1 MNGDSINNGDS
12 KCSPPSGINSNTAA
26 AGGSTTIVKYEKSS
40 CLFCNEWFDS
50 QTFTEHLIHCGQVLE
65 QCPNTCNVFVP
76 RIRMRAHLK
85 ECPRNKRRS
94 ASADRVD
101 QQVDY
106 RVQVVE
112 NEINTLRSV
121 LNEEIR
127 QRLHLITDVGNLRKQ
142 NQVIDDWQQSTNQ
155 SLKSLQNRLDEEN
168 TQRTFEVEQCQQD
181 FRCCFDTV
189 QSLKREIQNEIDD
202 LEKHI
207 NQMSLE
213 LTQHQNHLNDNIMK
227 LEETVLLHE
236 KINRDK
242 FIEIE
247 NYLQSINL
255 DLNAKLGPEHDVAK
269 YAALDLE
276 VKGMKHIVCDTE
288 ERCDKLETLVS
299 QIDRNLHHTMQL
311 VNDLENHIATQQRLT
326 SYINPQGHLLW
337 RIKDFSKKFE
347 EARQYDTILHS
358 AMFSNKPFGYAL
370 RLDIYLN
377 GKGTWKGRNMI
388 ACLNV
393 IAGEY
398 DPLLPWPCRLQA
410 DVIIRDQTINATNPE
425 DYVKTVMVRKK
436 SDDYIQT
443 KQFFYIPHTI
453 LKQSNYIKN
462 DSLFVEVRILK

>member
-1 MNGDSINNGDS
+1 MNGSNINNGERLQ
-12 KCSPPSGINSNTAA
+12 PSTS
-26 AGGSTTIVKYEKSS
+26 GSTTIVKYEKSS

-94 ASADRVD
+94 ASLERVD
-101 QQVDY
+101 QQVDH

-142 NQVIDDWQQSTNQ
+142 NQIHDEWSHTTEENI
-155 SLKSLQNRLDEEN
+155 KSMQKQLQEEN
-168 TQRTFEVEQCQQD
+168 TQRCFEVEQCQQD
-181 FRCCFDTV
+181 FRYCYDIT
-189 QSLKREIQNEIDD
+189 QSLKTEIQNEIDD

-213 LTQHQNHLNDNIMK
+213 VTQHQNHLNDNIMK
-227 LEETVLLHE
+227 LEETVVQNE

-242 FIEIE
+242 FIEIDKF
-247 NYLQSINL
+247 LQEINVDINTKL
-255 DLNAKLGPEHDVAK
+255 TPNDNNSAKN
-269 YAALDLE
+269 AALDLE
-276 VKGMKHIVCDTE
+276 VKSMKHIVCETE
-288 ERCDKLETLVS
+288 ERCDKLEKLMVKT
-299 QIDRNLHHTMQL
+299 DYDLHHTMQL
-311 VNDLENHIATQQRLT
+311 VSDLENHIATQQRLT
-326 SYINPQGHLLW
+326 SYINSRGHLIW
-337 RIKDFSKKFE
+337 RIKDFSKKLE
-347 EARQYDTILHS
+347 EAKQYDTILHS
-358 AMFSNKPFGYAL
+358 AMFSNKPFGYSL

-377 GKGTWKGRNMI
+377 GKGSWKGRNMI

-398 DPLLPWPCRLQA
+398 DPLLSWPCRLQA
-410 DVIIRDQTINATNPE
+410 EMVIRDQTYNQGETE
-425 DYVKTVMVRKK
+425 DYIKTVNVRKK

-443 KQFFYIPHTI
+443 KQFFHIPHAVLT
-453 LKQSNYIKN
+453 QRNYIKN
-462 DSLFVEVRILK
+462 DSIFVEVKILKQ

>member
-1 MNGDSINNGDS
+1 MNGTSINNGDS
-12 KCSPPSGINSNTAA
+12 ATPPSSP
-26 AGGSTTIVKYEKSS
+26 GSTTVVKYEKSS

-94 ASADRVD
+94 TSLERVD
-101 QQVDY
+101 HQIDT
-106 RVQVVE
+106 RVQVLE

-142 NQVIDDWQQSTNQ
+142 NQIIDDWQHSTNQ
-155 SLKSLQNRLDEEN
+155 NVKALQLRLDEEN
-168 TQRTFEVEQCQQD
+168 NQRTFEVEQCQQD
-181 FRCCFDTV
+181 FRCSFDTI
-189 QSLKREIQNEIDD
+189 QALKTEIRHEIDD

-207 NQMSLE
+207 NQMSLD

-242 FIEIE
+242 FIEVE
-247 NYLQSINL
+247 NFLQAINV
-255 DLNAKLGPEHDVAK
+255 DLNTKLSSGNDGGK
-269 YAALDLE
+269 YAALDVE
-276 VKGMKHIVCDTE
+276 VKSMKHMVCETE
-288 ERCDKLETLVS
+288 ERCDKLETLVG
-299 QIDRNLHHTMQL
+299 QIDRSLHHTMQL
-311 VNDLENHIATQQRLT
+311 VNDCENHIATQQRLT
-326 SYINPQGHLLW
+326 SYINCRGHLVW
-337 RIKDFSKKFE
+337 RIKNFSKKLE

-410 DVIIRDQTINATNPE
+410 DVIIRDQTLNQLEPD
-425 DYVKTVMVRKK
+425 DYVKTVLVRKK

-443 KQFFYIPHTI
+443 KQFFHISHSI
-453 LKQSNYIKN
+453 LTQSRYVKN
-462 DSLFVEVRILK
+462 DSIFVEVKIVK